1 MKRILVTAATLMG
14 GLTLS
19 TAATAHPGAPGHRHV
34 VVVPAPHAVVTPAP
48 RVVRPTAPYCAANG
62 CSGSV
67 TTTGPQGNTV
77 TRSGSSSCAN
87 GACTRSGSVTGPQG
101 ETATF
106 NRSISR

>member
-1 MKRILVTAATLMG
+1 MKLSLVVTVLAS

-34 VVVPAPHAVVTPAP
+34 VVVPAPHVVVIPAP
-48 RVVRPTAPYCAANG
+48 RAVRPAAPYCAVYG

-67 TTTGPQGNTV
+67 TTTGPRGNTL
-77 TRSGSSSCAN
+77 TRSGSASCAD
-87 GACTRSGSVTGPQG
+87 GTCTRSRSVTGPQG

>member
-1 MKRILVTAATLMG
+1 MKRTLVAATVIC

-34 VVVPAPHAVVTPAP
+34 VAVPAPHVVVTPAP
-48 RVVRPTAPYCAANG
+48 RAVRPAAPYCATYG

-67 TTTGPQGNTV
+67 ATTGPQGNTV
-77 TRSGSSSCAN
+77 TRSGSASCSG